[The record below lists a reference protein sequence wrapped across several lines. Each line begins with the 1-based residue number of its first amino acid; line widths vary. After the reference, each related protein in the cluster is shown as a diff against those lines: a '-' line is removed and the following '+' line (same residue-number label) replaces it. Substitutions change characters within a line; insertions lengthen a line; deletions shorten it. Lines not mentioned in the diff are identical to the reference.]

1 MKLVVLY
8 GPPAVGKLSVAQAL
22 AARTGF
28 RVLHNHLLMDLS
40 HALFG
45 WGEASRV
52 FTRRLRDI
60 SLEAA
65 RDAGLAGVILTFVY
79 ACDRD
84 AYILGLCDR
93 AEAQGDDICL
103 VHLTCEPGTLEA
115 RVTEPSRGAFDKLTT
130 VAGLREKLETLD
142 APFAQVQGR
151 ESLSLQTDR
160 RTPEE
165 VAEAVG
171 CYFRLWCVH

>member
-1 MKLVVLY
+1 MKLVILY

-28 RVLHNHLLMDLS
+28 RVLHNHLLIDLS
-40 HALFG
+40 YALFS
-45 WGEASRV
+45 WGEQSRA
-52 FTRRLRDI
+52 FARHLRDI

-65 RDAGLAGVILTFVY
+65 REGGVAGVIVTFVY
-79 ACDRD
+79 ARDRD

-103 VHLTCEPGTLEA
+103 VHLTCEMGTLEA
-115 RVTEPSRGAFDKLTT
+115 RVTEPSRGVFDKLTT

-142 APFAQVQGR
+142 APFGRMQGR
-151 ESLSLQTDR
+151 ESLSLETDR
-160 RTPEE
+160 RTPEA
-165 VAEAVG
+165 VAEAVQR
-171 CYFRLWCVH
+171 YFGL